1 MAGTG
6 ITYAFEVAWGG
17 SVEGLFRIGV
27 STVDGTD
34 VISGWPAD
42 AGFESVTDDTVGFYT
57 ERGRSDDQA
66 QLMAGT
72 ATIRLRD
79 QSGKYNPANSASILH
94 PNVAPFKAVRIT
106 ATYDTTDYPI
116 FYGFITSI
124 DNNPSPQN
132 PFTTLEC
139 ADLFAWL
146 TQRSPTI
153 ASTGTTT
160 TGAAIGSV
168 LDEISWPNTLRDLG
182 IGDTIGD
189 FSADGTKTSLELIRE
204 LLEAEMGAF
213 NIAGNGK
220 ATFRDRNSRFQT
232 SASSST
238 IDGASETLM
247 SFQSTNR
254 VDTIFNSATVTRTG
268 GTAQT
273 ASDTDSINTFGQR
286 DLNALTTSYVADDT
300 AALSRAKL
308 RVLKFKDPKTPA
320 VAGMESSSS
329 TTAAMLAREL
339 GDRVTITEPFGNTDK
354 QYWVE
359 AIEQT
364 SEAHAGAQRH
374 LTQWRL
380 SETPT
385 SAAQIPV
392 IIDITGVGNYIG
404 A

>member
-6 ITYAFEVAWGG
+6 IEYAFEVAWGG
-17 SVEGLFRIGV
+17 SVEGVFRIGV
-27 STVDGTD
+27 STVGGTD
-34 VISGWPAD
+34 TISGWPAD

-57 ERGRSDDQA
+57 QRGRSDDQA

-79 QSGKYNPANSASILH
+79 QSGKFNPSNTGSSLS
-94 PNVAPFKAVRIT
+94 PNVVPFKAVRIT
-106 ATYDTTDYPI
+106 ATFSGTEYPL

-124 DNNPSPQN
+124 DSDPSPQA
-132 PFTTLEC
+132 PFATLEC

-182 IGDTIGD
+182 TGDTIDD
-189 FSADGTKTSLELIRE
+189 FSADGTATSLELIRE
-204 LLEAEMGAF
+204 LLEAEMGTF
-213 NIAGNGK
+213 YIASDGK
-220 ATFRDRNSRFQT
+220 ATFKDRNARFQS
-232 SASSST
+232 SASSSS

-247 SFQSTNR
+247 TFQSTNM

-273 ASDTDSINTFGQR
+273 ASDTDSKNTFGQR
-286 DLNALTTSYVADDT
+286 DLGALTTPYVADDA

-359 AIEQT
+359 AIEHT

-392 IIDITGVGNYIG
+392 IINVTGVGNYIG